1 MIHITQ
7 HGPVRGFR
15 LARTLMGKGR
25 YYTGCFFVDGLLIDS
40 GCALTV
46 AELGAALAGEAV
58 HTVVNT
64 HHHEDHVGANLAFA
78 QRGAAVLASELA
90 CPIINGGATRP
101 PLMAYQRVLWG
112 WPEKSPAAPL
122 GEWLET
128 DHHRFQIIATPGH
141 SPDHVC
147 LYEPNEGW
155 LFCGD
160 AYVGGKD
167 RGLRLGY
174 DIWGIIASLKKM
186 AALDLNLI
194 FTGSGSLVENPAQA
208 LAEKIDYLE
217 YKGRMVLEYHRR
229 GFGVRQI
236 RKMVFGGHQAIY
248 YFTQGDF
255 SGEHLVM
262 SYLEGEAGE

>member
-15 LARTLMGKGR
+15 LARTLLGRGR
-25 YYTGCFFVDGLLIDS
+25 YYTGCFFVDGLMIDA
-40 GCALTV
+40 GCAFTVGELT
-46 AELGAALAGEAV
+46 AALAETPV

-64 HHHEDHVGANLAFA
+64 HHHEDHVGANLAFQA
-78 QRGAAVLASELA
+78 KGAAVLASEPA
-90 CPIINGGATRP
+90 SAIISGAARRA

-112 WPEKSPAAPL
+112 WPEKSAAQPL
-122 GEWLET
+122 GEWVET
-128 DHHRFQIIATPGH
+128 DHHRFQVIPTPGH

-147 LYEPNEGW
+147 FYEPSEGW

-167 RGLRLGY
+167 RGVRLGT
-174 DIWGIIASLKKM
+174 DIRGVIASLKKM
-186 AALDLNLI
+186 AALDISLI
-194 FTGSGSLVENPAQA
+194 FTGSASVVTDPAKA

-217 YKGRMVLEYHRR
+217 YKGKMVREYHRR
-229 GFGVRQI
+229 GFNVRQI
-236 RKMVFGGHQAIY
+236 RKMVFGPEQMIY
-248 YFTQGDF
+248 YVTQGNF
-255 SGEHLVM
+255 SGDHLVM